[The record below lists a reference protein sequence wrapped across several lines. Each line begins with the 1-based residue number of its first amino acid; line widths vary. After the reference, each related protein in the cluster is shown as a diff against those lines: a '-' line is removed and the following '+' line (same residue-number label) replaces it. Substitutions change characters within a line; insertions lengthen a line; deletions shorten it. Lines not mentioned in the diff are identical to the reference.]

1 MVLHQVARDERARP
15 PRPRPAVHRHG
26 ARDGLGR
33 AEEGVDEGGGRLRAV
48 AEGEVEVLEP
58 ERPSRTNSSL
68 SYSTSFRRMTSCTP

>member
-1 MVLHQVARDERARP
+1 M
-15 PRPRPAVHRHG
+15 HRHG

-58 ERPSRTNSSL
+58 EPNEL
-68 SYSTSFRRMTSCTP
+68 VPVVLDLV